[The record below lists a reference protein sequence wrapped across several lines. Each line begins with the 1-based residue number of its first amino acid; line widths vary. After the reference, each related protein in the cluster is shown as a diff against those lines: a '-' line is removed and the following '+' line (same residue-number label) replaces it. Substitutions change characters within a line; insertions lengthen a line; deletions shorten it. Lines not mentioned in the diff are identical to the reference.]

1 MSAWQR
7 IKQSSTDASSIPDI
21 DFGSHLE
28 PAPYGQLRLNM
39 FHATKSFQIFCS
51 VLAQGALVLSTMPI
65 PNSAHV
71 RATPTSNAATTPN
84 SLADILQ
91 YISAGWDSLTRA
103 MNRCES
109 LEDTKTGGEAVLYLP
124 ADMAVPATV
133 GELQGHCRVRV
144 EHLPAAITG
153 PGQVNLS
160 AIPAEGLLYLEHPY
174 V

>member
-91 YISAGWDSLTRA
+91 YISAGWDTLTRT

-124 ADMAVPATV
+124 AGMATPPAIS
-133 GELQGHCRVRV
+133 ELQTHCRVRV
-144 EHLPAAITG
+144 ERLPTGITG
-153 PGQVNLS
+153 PGEMDS
-160 AIPAEGLLYLEHPY
+160 SGMPGDGLL
-174 V
+174 